1 MNIFRLLQNPLVK
14 IIGVA
19 AVLYFG
25 LLYKNDSPESLSKRL
40 DPDLLKSEIG
50 EAKEKGQFILSN
62 LNEAK
67 SAQIPAPKPVEIAEE
82 IITNDL
88 VLGNGPD
95 EANCGDELLM
105 DYKIYDAKGRKID
118 QKDDIKLIANPAATN
133 VIAKNIIGAK
143 KGGIRE
149 INVPY
154 SLETSDE
161 EIIYYKKKALGSF
174 KYQIIVK
181 NINRAK
187 DAQNCPQNEKK

>member
-1 MNIFRLLQNPLVK
+1 
-14 IIGVA
+14 
-19 AVLYFG
+19 
-25 LLYKNDSPESLSKRL
+25 
-40 DPDLLKSEIG
+40 
-50 EAKEKGQFILSN
+50 
-62 LNEAK
+62 
-67 SAQIPAPKPVEIAEE
+67 
-82 IITNDL
+82 
-88 VLGNGPD
+88 
-95 EANCGDELLM
+95 LLM

>member
-50 EAKEKGQFILSN
+50 EVKEKGQFILSN
-62 LNEAK
+62 LNEARNP
-67 SAQIPAPKPVEIAEE
+67 QIPAQKPAEIAEE
-82 IITNDL
+82 IIANDL
-88 VLGNGPD
+88 VLGTSD
-95 EANCGDELLM
+95 EVANCGDELLM
-105 DYKIYDAKGRKID
+105 DYKIYDVKGREID
-118 QKDDIKLIANPAATN
+118 QKNDVKLIANSTSTN
-133 VIAKNIIGAK
+133 LVAKHIIGAK

-149 INVPY
+149 IHVPY
-154 SLETSDE
+154 GLETSDE
-161 EIIYYKKKALGSF
+161 EIINYKKKALTSF
-174 KYQIIVK
+174 RYQITVK

-187 DAQNCPQNEKK
+187 DAQNCPQNEEK